1 MRKRFSWNK
10 RKKGKAAMQ
19 EELKDQQNNAEEQAV
34 DQTEQETQDESETV
48 EAQVEGAD
56 NQAEMEVADLDDA
69 IRIIGELQLDLREKE
84 AALTEAKDHN
94 ARLQAD
100 FINLRNRTR
109 KEVAE
114 TIRFAN
120 QDLLVSLLPIL
131 DNFDRTLSAI
141 EKTDNMTAVKEGI
154 DLVNNNMRRQFTKL
168 GLEPIESFG
177 KEFDSELHEAI
188 TAVPVEDEAQKGKV
202 IDEVEKGYKLKD
214 KVIRFAK
221 VVVGE

>member
-1 MRKRFSWNK
+1 
-10 RKKGKAAMQ
+10 MQ
-19 EELKDQQNNAEEQAV
+19 EELKDQQNNAEEKAI
-34 DQTEQETQDESETV
+34 DQTEQDPQDRAEETEGKAETV
-48 EAQVEGAD
+48 D
-56 NQAEMEVADLDDA
+56 NQPEVEVADLDDA
-69 IRIIGELQLDLREKE
+69 IRIIGELQLGLREKE
-84 AALTEAKDHN
+84 AALAEANDQN
-94 ARLQAD
+94 VRLQAD

-141 EKTDNMTAVKEGI
+141 EKTDNLTAVKEGI
-154 DLVNNNMRRQFTKL
+154 DLVNNNLRRQFSKI
-168 GLEPIESFG
+168 GLEPIESVG
-177 KEFDSELHEAI
+177 KAFDSELHEAI
-188 TAVPVEDEAQKGKV
+188 TAVPVEDEAQKGQV